1 MSDRPIANAGDE
13 YRRWA
18 AQERERAAEYA
29 RNGLGW
35 MAEGSELMAS
45 EYDRLGDRVD
55 AYCERYVREG
65 VRT

>member
-1 MSDRPIANAGDE
+1 MADRPITAAGDE
-13 YRRWA
+13 YRRWS

-29 RNGLGW
+29 RNGLSW

-55 AYCERYVREG
+55 AYVERYVREG
-65 VRT
+65 VRP